1 MKFLVPLF
9 ALGLLAAGCA
19 SLDTH
24 KQAEYSQYHRFY
36 VEHRLTDNHHLDELI
51 VAELKARGF
60 EASSG
65 PLTMMPEGI
74 EVIVSYDDRW
84 AWDFR
89 SYLIE
94 LTIELRANITDKPL
108 AAGHYHQAPAVTKSP
123 ETVIREIIDDLYQ
136 HRKALRQGAGG

>member
-1 MKFLVPLF
+1 MNRLLIFL

-19 SLDTH
+19 SLDTQ
-24 KQAEYSQYHRFY
+24 KKAEYSQYHRFY

-51 VAELKARGF
+51 VAELKSRGY
-60 EASSG
+60 EASCG

-74 EVIVSYDDRW
+74 EVIVTYEDRW

-94 LTIELRANITDKPL
+94 LSISLRANITDKPL
-108 AAGHYHQAPAVTKSP
+108 ASGHYHQAPAVTKSP
-123 ETVIREIIDDLYQ
+123 EAVVREIIEDLYQ